1 MLALSIQHTIL
12 ICVQTLY
19 FDSILYIDYG
29 NMNEN
34 TACINKNKNRVNTD
48 QEISISQHGL
58 SRTPANPNASNTYTE
73 QYHRKTS

>member
-1 MLALSIQHTIL
+1 
-12 ICVQTLY
+12 
-19 FDSILYIDYG
+19 
-29 NMNEN
+29 MNEN